1 MWNRWQPIEL
11 INRRTPQ
18 ERSLAECILLS
29 GICFDFPCRHSSL
42 NGDVYAT
49 SVFNRPYSVLLA
61 HGYSHTTVSKVATL
75 DEVTDS
81 ALVTQQ
87 PASLLAQFG
96 LTPKSRRGLTA
107 SDPVAPI

>member
-1 MWNRWQPIEL
+1 MWNRWQPIGL

-29 GICFDFPCRHSSL
+29 GICFDFPCRHFSL

-49 SVFNRPYSVLLA
+49 SVFNRPYSILSV
-61 HGYSHTTVSKVATL
+61 HGYSRTTVATL
-75 DEVTDS
+75 DEVTDF

-87 PASLLAQFG
+87 PANLLAQFG
-96 LTPKSRRGLTA
+96 LTPKSMVGVEGLWN
-107 SDPVAPI
+107 